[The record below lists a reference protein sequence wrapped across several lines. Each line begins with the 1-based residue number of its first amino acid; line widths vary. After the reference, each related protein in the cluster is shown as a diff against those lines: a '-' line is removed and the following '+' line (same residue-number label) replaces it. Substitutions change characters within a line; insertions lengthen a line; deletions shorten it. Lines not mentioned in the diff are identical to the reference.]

1 LGAWNATGNQFADRR
16 ASASFASRIWTG
28 WLRALDRGLSAYSGE
43 QMILVQYVPR
53 MYGWKS
59 MNLPFCC
66 WLARLRRN
74 VWVMFHEVAFPFLTG
89 QPLRHKVLAIVHR
102 LMARIV
108 LSGANRSFTS
118 IEPYQQMLQWLAPK
132 ARPELLR
139 IFSNVSFRE
148 IRSHRVPRASDS
160 RFVIGT
166 FSNFQPEI
174 CQLLAKALPVILENP
189 IFHIRLV
196 GPGENFVLEFVRR
209 FPQFRD
215 RLSTTGR
222 LDVANV
228 GLHLENCDALLQL
241 YPDGACGARG
251 TFIAALASG
260 VPVVST
266 AGHLTEFIL
275 KRSGAIAFSER
286 EPTAIRETLEKV
298 YADPAY
304 ARMISEAARRLY
316 ADEFSIDVTLERF
329 HEAAGRSSGQHGP
342 HRRNVLVRTYVKSYL
357 KTSDPKSDD

>member
-1 LGAWNATGNQFADRR
+1 MGAWNATGNQFADRR

-59 MNLPFCC
+59 MNLPFC
-66 WLARLRRN
+66 WRARLRRN

-139 IFSNVSFRE
+139 IFSNVSFSE
-148 IRSHRVPRASDS
+148 IPSHRVPRASDS

-196 GPGENFVLEFVRR
+196 GPGENFVIEFVRR
-209 FPQFRD
+209 FPQFSRSHQHNGTPRCRQCWLTSRKLRCASATLSRRRVRHIYCRSRIGRTGSIDGRPFDRVHIQAERRD
-215 RLSTTGR
+215 RLFRSR
-222 LDVANV
+222 A
-228 GLHLENCDALLQL
+228 
-241 YPDGACGARG
+241 ARHPRNPG
-251 TFIAALASG
+251 ES
-260 VPVVST
+260 SR
-266 AGHLTEFIL
+266 
-275 KRSGAIAFSER
+275 RSGL
-286 EPTAIRETLEKV
+286 T
-298 YADPAY
+298 PA
-304 ARMISEAARRLY
+304 
-316 ADEFSIDVTLERF
+316 
-329 HEAAGRSSGQHGP
+329 
-342 HRRNVLVRTYVKSYL
+342 
-357 KTSDPKSDD
+357 